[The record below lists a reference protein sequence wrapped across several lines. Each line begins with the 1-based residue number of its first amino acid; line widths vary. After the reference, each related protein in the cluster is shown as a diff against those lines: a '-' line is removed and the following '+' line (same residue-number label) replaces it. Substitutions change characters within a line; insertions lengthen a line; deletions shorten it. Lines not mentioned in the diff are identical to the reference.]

1 MKNNVFLLFAL
12 RNIKVEPT
20 EFQQIGSEILA
31 FMTENA
37 RGFVTSKF
45 RENEINEIWNGNQR
59 LYVKIL
65 NKSCE
70 LPIELKKSC
79 LLAFFVAEPEHLKF
93 ENKTTTRIRK
103 SKKKKQT
110 T

>member
-31 FMTENA
+31 FITENA

-59 LYVKIL
+59 
-65 NKSCE
+65 E
-70 LPIELKKSC
+70 LPIELKKGR